1 MGRADA
7 RPQQA
12 GARSE
17 RDGHVED
24 PGVRDLAEEVRS
36 RPVSRVLSK
45 LALRD
50 SHSSGTA
57 VTRSL
62 KQPTREQRGPRYR
75 SPIWSCTG
83 WGLPCRPCC
92 HVRGGLLPATRYV
105 APPPRCCRETPFHP
119 CLIPFGPS
127 AVCSLLHFPSDHS
140 ALALPGSLPC
150 GVRTFLCPCE
160 QRRPDPRVQASRFGQ
175 RPMGCRLVESAGHTQ
190 PRQDV
195 TRHWRHRCVGGLD
208 LECSAQHWPVD

>member
-1 MGRADA
+1 MPAGERGESISMGRADA
-7 RPQQA
+7 RLQQA

-57 VTRSL
+57 VTHSL
-62 KQPTREQRGPRYR
+62 ERPTREQRGPRYR

-92 HVRGGLLPATRYV
+92 HVRGGLLPASRCV

-119 CLIPFGPS
+119 CLIPCGPS
-127 AVCSLLHFPSDHS
+127 AVCSLLHFPSPHG
-140 ALALPGSLPC
+140 ARPLAGILPC
-150 GVRTFLCPCE
+150 GARTFLPAREVRSDCPADFA
-160 QRRPDPRVQASRFGQ
+160 RR
-175 RPMGCRLVESAGHTQ
+175 LSA
-190 PRQDV
+190 R
-195 TRHWRHRCVGGLD
+195 GGRYANPSPPGTPGAL
-208 LECSAQHWPVD
+208 